1 MNKGITKNF
10 FCQSDFEEIANRLRK
25 SDVIL
30 KTINIDFV
38 KKSLPGIN
46 IEIVGE
52 NKYRLT
58 LNK

>member
-10 FCQSDFEEIANRLRK
+10 FCQRDFEETINRLRK

-30 KTINIDFV
+30 KTINIDLV
-38 KKSLPGIN
+38 KKNLPGIN
-46 IEIVGE
+46 AEIVGE

-58 LNK
+58 LK